1 MLKHLFLL
9 LLAVVIFSM
18 AVFAD
23 DAPVV
28 PTQSGN
34 VTPVFNKD
42 IQMKSEVIKIVLHP
56 DYYNVDVSYIFV
68 NTGARQDVIMGF
80 PNHEEG
86 IYSEPIKDFKAFES
100 GKAFEIYTKYS
111 QEQDSTIPLHIG
123 RDYFEC
129 FNITFKPGETKQITN
144 NYSQKFEY
152 NYEYTYKK
160 ATYILK
166 TGKFWKGNIE
176 SVKVYVDFSGMSEV
190 DINPRTAYAMWDY
203 KDTTTYQGLTITP
216 SPQETNN
223 GIAEMEF
230 TNIEP
235 DFNIIIQKSPP
246 FMYSVSASSTL
257 KSNHE
262 LYVAEH
268 LIDNDPKTI
277 WAEGAAGSG
286 IGETIGIDFG
296 SGRMGEEG
304 TYINK
309 IGIINGLASDKN
321 LFLKNN
327 RVKKILL
334 TIPELTETD
343 FNNTDLEFTLKD
355 DMNMQYINLPRA
367 YLAKSIMIKILDVYK
382 GTTYDDTCI
391 SEVQVFPEVK

>member
-1 MLKHLFLL
+1 MSKQFLFLF
-9 LLAVVIFSM
+9 AFTVFTM

-42 IQMKSEVIKIVLHP
+42 IQMKSEIIKIVLHP
-56 DYYNVDVSYIFV
+56 EYYSVEVSYVFV
-68 NTGARQDVIMGF
+68 NTSAKQDVTMGF
-80 PNHEEG
+80 PNHEGG

-100 GKAFEIYTKYS
+100 GKAFTIYTKMG
-111 QEQDSTIPLHIG
+111 EKQDTTIPLYIG
-123 RDYFEC
+123 RDYYEC
-129 FNITFKPGETKQITN
+129 FDINFKAGETKLITN
-144 NYSQKFEY
+144 NYTQKYEY
-152 NYEYTYKK
+152 NYEDTRRE
-160 ATYILK
+160 AAYILK
-166 TGKFWKGNIE
+166 TGKYWKGKIE
-176 SVKVYVDFSGMSEV
+176 SVKVFVDYSYMSKV
-190 DINPRTAYAMWDY
+190 DIEPRMAYSVWEY
-203 KDTTTYQGLTITP
+203 KDTVSYSGIQITP
-216 SPQETNN
+216 APQKTTG

-235 DFNIIIQKSPP
+235 DFDIHIVKSPP
-246 FMYSVSASSTL
+246 FLKYAFASSTL
-257 KSNHE
+257 KSSNE
-262 LYVAEH
+262 LYEAEH

-286 IGETIGIDFG
+286 IGETIGIEFG

-309 IGIINGLASDKN
+309 IGITNGLVSDKT
-321 LFLKNN
+321 LFYKNN

-334 TIPELTETD
+334 TVSEMTETD
-343 FNNTDLEFTLKD
+343 FNPVEMEFELKD
-355 DMNMQYINLPRA
+355 DMKMQYITLPKS
-367 YLAKSIMIKILDVYK
+367 YLAKSIMIKIIEVYK